1 MNLEEESEFLG
12 LTCLH
17 DLADAKDG
25 GEIAGQ
31 DADDDWLGGERSC
44 TTDIMTEM
52 VRKLGEG
59 DVFEDDVGEASHGQR
74 RKHGERQFSS
84 KWPPICGILNYIL

>member
-1 MNLEEESEFLG
+1 MDLEEESEFLG

-25 GEIAGQ
+25 GEVAGQ
-31 DADDDWLGGERSC
+31 DADDEGLCGERSGS
-44 TTDIMTEM
+44 TNIMSEM

-59 DVFEDDVGEASHGQR
+59 DVFEDSVGERSHGR
-74 RKHGERQFSS
+74 EGKNTVSANVRSRL
-84 KWPPICGILNYIL
+84 KWPDYMRK